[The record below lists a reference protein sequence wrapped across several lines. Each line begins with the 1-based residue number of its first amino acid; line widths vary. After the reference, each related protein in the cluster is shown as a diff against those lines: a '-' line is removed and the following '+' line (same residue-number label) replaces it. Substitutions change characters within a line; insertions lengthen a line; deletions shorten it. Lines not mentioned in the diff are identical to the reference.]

1 MGDSVLHL
9 PFRAGRLRMAH
20 RIVLAPLT
28 RCRAN
33 PDTLAPTPATAAY
46 YRERASDGGLLVTEA
61 IHVSPEGMPV
71 WSIYDQVRDHGG
83 HVTGLWTDEHERRW
97 ADVVAAVHDRGGLVS
112 CQLLHAGRIAQ
123 PGIAAHPL
131 VAASGLP
138 VPSVSSSAVAL
149 RPDEGAGD
157 YGWDD
162 TAAVPRAL
170 ETGEVAR
177 VVEDYRAAATRAVRA
192 GFDAVEV
199 HGAHGYLVDQFL
211 CDGVNQRTDRY
222 GGSVEDRCRFL
233 FEVVDALVDEV
244 GKGRVGVRLS
254 PQPPETGDEEMGGHA
269 FFGATCSDPVATYGH
284 AVTGLSGRGLAYL
297 LLTEPRVAGLVGGPL
312 DAVPPLRNGRYRDL
326 FDGALL
332 GAGGFTPASA
342 AEAVGSGAYDAV
354 AFGRWFLANPD
365 LPERLRRGHPLNAY
379 DRSTFYGLGPD
390 GSADPGYLDYPT
402 WDALAKGVPSP
413 YRVVDQDRIGVRLSD
428 GEIAA
433 ARGGGDG

>member
-1 MGDSVLHL
+1 MLHL

-28 RCRAN
+28 RCRAH

-46 YRERASDGGLLVTEA
+46 YRERASDSGLLVTEA
-61 IHVSPEGMPV
+61 VQVSPEGTPV
-71 WSIYDQVRDHGG
+71 WSIYDRVRVNGG
-83 HVTGLWTDEHERRW
+83 HVTGLWTDEQEGRW
-97 ADVVAAVHDRGGLVS
+97 ADVVAGVHDRGGLIS

-123 PGIAAHPL
+123 PGIADHPL

-138 VPSVSSSAVAL
+138 VPTVSSSAIAL
-149 RPDEGAGD
+149 PADGAAGD

-170 ETGEVAR
+170 DTDEVAR
-177 VVEDYRAAATRAVRA
+177 VVDDYRAAAARAVRA

-211 CDGVNQRTDRY
+211 CDGVNRRTDRY
-222 GGSVEDRCRFL
+222 GGSAANRCRFL

-244 GKGRVGVRLS
+244 GEGRVGVRLS
-254 PQPPETGDEEMGGHA
+254 PQPAPGDGPHDGHA
-269 FFGATCSDPVATYGH
+269 FFGATCTDPEATYGH
-284 AVTGLSGRGLAYL
+284 AVEGLAGRGLAYL
-297 LLTEPRVAGLVGGPL
+297 LLTEPRVAGLAGGPL
-312 DAVPPLRNGRYRDL
+312 DEMPPLRNGRYRDL

-332 GAGGFTPASA
+332 GAGGFTPPSASA
-342 AEAVGSGAYDAV
+342 AIEAGAYDAV

-365 LPERLRRGHPLNAY
+365 LPERIRTGRPLNVY
-379 DRSTFYGLGPD
+379 ERDTFYGLGPD

-402 WDALAKGVPSP
+402 WDAIAKGVASP
-413 YRVVDQDRIGVRLSD
+413 YRLIDQDRIGVRLPD
-428 GEIAA
+428 
-433 ARGGGDG
+433 RTDGGGRT